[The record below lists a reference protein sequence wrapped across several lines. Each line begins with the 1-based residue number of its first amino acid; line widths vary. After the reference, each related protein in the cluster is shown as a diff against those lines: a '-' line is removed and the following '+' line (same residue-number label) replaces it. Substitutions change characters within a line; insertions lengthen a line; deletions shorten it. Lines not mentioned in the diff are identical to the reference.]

1 MLPAMIVVIVLVVVI
16 LLLFL
21 WFRHVRVV
29 LQERF
34 AAVEIAAK
42 QREKM
47 RKDNTDGYSPADFTA
62 VMVRCENIYAQ
73 ATSLYE
79 QALRQPFFMIPAAVM
94 GFHSLTD
101 DTAEKYCDS
110 ASDNR

>member
-1 MLPAMIVVIVLVVVI
+1 MLPAMIVAIVLVVAI

-34 AAVEIAAK
+34 EAVEIAAK
-42 QREKM
+42 QRNKM
-47 RKDNTDGYSPADFTA
+47 WESNGSDYTPADFTA
-62 VMVRCENIYAQ
+62 MMTRCENIYTQ

-79 QALRQPFFMIPAAVM
+79 QALRQPFFALPAAIM
-94 GFHSLTD
+94 GFRSLTD
-101 DTAEKYCDS
+101 DAPEGHRGSMTTE
-110 ASDNR
+110 R

>member
-34 AAVEIAAK
+34 EAVEIAAK
-42 QREKM
+42 QRNKM
-47 RKDNTDGYSPADFTA
+47 RENNGSDYTPADFTA

-94 GFHSLTD
+94 GFHSLTE
-101 DTAEKYCDS
+101 DTAEECYDS
-110 ASDNR
+110 ASDNG

>member
-1 MLPAMIVVIVLVVVI
+1 MLPAMIVAIVLVVAI

-21 WFRHVRVV
+21 WFRHVRLV
-29 LQERF
+29 LQGRF

-79 QALRQPFFMIPAAVM
+79 QALRQPFFALPAAIM
-94 GFHSLTD
+94 GFRSLTD
-101 DTAEKYCDS
+101 DAPEGHRGSMTTE
-110 ASDNR
+110 R